1 MISIPYRSNIK
12 HRYAYL
18 FKDTERS
25 VESSSGLDYSKMVII
40 KDESYIGEE
49 ATVDK
54 DEYKETLRNMDRINR
69 EATSFLEEYI
79 LYIKGES
86 KLHEME
92 IDRRYKFSPLQYFH
106 EELMLE
112 EAKVKIL

>member
-1 MISIPYRSNIK
+1 
-12 HRYAYL
+12 
-18 FKDTERS
+18 
-25 VESSSGLDYSKMVII
+25 
-40 KDESYIGEE
+40 
-49 ATVDK
+49 
-54 DEYKETLRNMDRINR
+54 MDRINR

-106 EELMLE
+106 EELMLGE
-112 EAKVKIL
+112 VSGE